1 MAGTNLLDPWHP
13 RARQRLL
20 ALFAVAALVSVVH
33 YADNVANYADYP
45 LSGTLP
51 DPSAALIAVA
61 WFAFTA
67 LGVAGVLV
75 FRRRGPTPRAA
86 LLLGAYSGS
95 GLIGILHYSA
105 AGATSMPW
113 WRQLH
118 IVADIACGL
127 LIFAFALA
135 IARTPANA
143 ASPPA

>member
-1 MAGTNLLDPWHP
+1 MAATHLLDPTHP
-13 RARQRLL
+13 RATQRLL

-33 YADNVANYADYP
+33 YVDNVANYSDYP

-67 LGVAGVLV
+67 LGIAGVLE

-86 LLLGAYSGS
+86 LLLGGYSGS

-118 IVADIACGL
+118 IVADIVCGL

-135 IARTPANA
+135 IARSQTS
-143 ASPPA
+143 ASTVSR